1 MNTLVNINGV
11 LLGDNDR
18 RVCATVADE
27 HVVEEKRCT
36 GPMKDIYEDILFIL
50 ENKKVYLD
58 ANINLTKLSRMLH
71 TNTTYLSKVT
81 NICFGCNFKTLLNKY
96 RINYAKVLLKEN
108 ECDIRQLPARCGFLS
123 RSTFYAAFAKFEQ
136 TTPKDYRAK
145 YLSMMLRQESE

>member
-11 LLGDNDR
+11 LLGESER
-18 RVCATVADE
+18 RVSTSVADE
-27 HVVEEKRCT
+27 HVEGRLCT

-145 YLSMMLRQESE
+145 YLSMMLRQENE